1 MPQINKTAQST
12 LELYPAML
20 SFKASCTI
28 YAIRCLIFQ
37 TLFSFLFIFSPF
49 SPCLLVSRQQQD
61 CRKHTRSVLFPLSM
75 PQQQCVALPMTSFW
89 PRSQCLSHFTSR
101 EEHQARHPEMV
112 LAGGEQHR
120 QGASA
125 SGGMK
130 LNICI
135 YFLPLVVTA
144 ISLGILQDTCKEVAT
159 YLELCKIQRAGCSPP
174 SLYAQPL
181 RSAPPGLLSPDPLHH
196 LQMSICR

>member
-1 MPQINKTAQST
+1 
-12 LELYPAML
+12 ML

-144 ISLGILQDTCKEVAT
+144 IMGGDPAGHMQGSGYIPGAVQNSASRLQSTFFVCTASALST
-159 YLELCKIQRAGCSPP
+159 T
-174 SLYAQPL
+174 
-181 RSAPPGLLSPDPLHH
+181 RSAFT
-196 LQMSICR
+196 